1 MSGYHEHDGAA
12 TTLHRIER
20 SLCEAV
26 EAIATPRRDSADGE
40 TDDFYVPGPLQDS
53 GQDEGSLLQ
62 HLQRLVYEPDDVEE
76 MGEMYDEQKG
86 GQDRL
91 TTLPASLAERAL
103 VPLLAHGLVA
113 YLSMLERDR
122 LRHLT
127 TRLTSDTTL
136 WLCRLF
142 RFDNGS
148 AYFHEDDRE
157 GLVRVALLALHSR
170 YQDFATEG
178 FCALAARPPVLYV
191 SAAAR
196 PGLGMH
202 LCTQLGLPVSCLCT
216 VPCNT
221 VFGSQHQMDIAS
233 FERLVADDKEAGRL
247 PLLLLANAGTPAAGH
262 TDKFARL
269 SEICSQHGIW
279 LHVEGVTLATL
290 VLGFVP
296 SAMLA
301 AVKSDSMTLTPGI
314 WLGLPATPA
323 VTLYRHDDP
332 SLALAASLVSS
343 RPADRLRPLPLWL
356 SLQLLG
362 NSAILQCIRLATQL
376 SQNLLDK
383 LKLLPNIKISV
394 HDEVDCP
401 VVIFKFV
408 LSKQNLPGAAGV
420 EFSDLQQRESELQ
433 DSFNRWLCSELR
445 QAVPASG
452 LSEVELDDDGL
463 CLRFSP
469 LVTAAALGTSNADME
484 SLCEALSAR
493 VPTMLLSWHLR
504 TALRHTALSAPPL
517 AYLEERCWAG
527 LGALR
532 YEVSGLELHP
542 SHRQVELEKFNQ
554 ELGQKLKSLL
564 PDAPLA
570 FGPRAGGRLDCVYIG
585 MVTEELDMTAL
596 VQTIVE
602 AGREVEERGRLL
614 ENMTDM
620 VLKGIQEAE
629 EELQK
634 SNQKKLQQEG
644 VLRQLP
650 IVSSMLN
657 WFSPVH
663 ASPHGQTFNL
673 IAGSLASTEKTYE
686 CMSQAT
692 QNTPPPSPTVQSQ
705 HPVQRIFHRTSSAE
719 HRSSSSRASSVDTD
733 QSPSS
738 TEPAN
743 AISGHGEP
751 GDETEQLPDS
761 TSLSLRSSTSSSS
774 SSSSLESHPQGS
786 SHDSSTEAESGSQSV
801 HE

>member
-1 MSGYHEHDGAA
+1 MGDVYDG
-12 TTLHRIER
+12 
-20 SLCEAV
+20 
-26 EAIATPRRDSADGE
+26 
-40 TDDFYVPGPLQDS
+40 
-53 GQDEGSLLQ
+53 
-62 HLQRLVYEPDDVEE
+62 
-76 MGEMYDEQKG
+76 QKG
-86 GQDRL
+86 GQDPL

-103 VPLLAHGLVA
+103 VPLLAHALVA
-113 YLSMLERDR
+113 YLSLLERDR

-136 WLCRLF
+136 WMCRLF

-157 GLVRVALLALHSR
+157 GLVRVAFLALHSH

-178 FCALAARPPVLYV
+178 FCALAAKPPVLYV

-196 PGLGMH
+196 PGFGLH
-202 LCTQLGLPVSCLCT
+202 LCTQLRLPMSCLCT

-233 FERLVADDKEAGRL
+233 FERLVADDEEAGRV

-262 TDKFARL
+262 TDKFVRL

-332 SLALAASLVSS
+332 SLALAAGLVSS

-356 SLQLLG
+356 SLQQLG

-401 VVIFKFV
+401 VVVFKVV
-408 LSKQNLPGAAGV
+408 LSEQNLPGAAVV
-420 EFSDLQQRESELQ
+420 EVSDLQQRESELQ
-433 DSFNRWLCSELR
+433 DSFNRWLCSEL
-445 QAVPASG
+445 QKAVPASG

-469 LVTAAALGTSNADME
+469 LVTAAALDTSNADVD

-493 VPTMLLSWHLR
+493 VPTMLLSWRLR

-532 YEVSGLELHP
+532 YEVSGQEFHP
-542 SHRQVELEKFNQ
+542 SDQQVELEKFNQ
-554 ELGQKLKSLL
+554 KLGQKLKSLL
-564 PDAPLA
+564 PDIPLT
-570 FGPRAGGRLDCVYIG
+570 FGPKAGGRLDCVYIG
-585 MVTEELDMTAL
+585 MVTEELDMAAL
-596 VQTIVE
+596 MQTIVE
-602 AGREVEERGRLL
+602 TGQEVEE
-614 ENMTDM
+614 
-620 VLKGIQEAE
+620 
-629 EELQK
+629 
-634 SNQKKLQQEG
+634 
-644 VLRQLP
+644 
-650 IVSSMLN
+650 
-657 WFSPVH
+657 
-663 ASPHGQTFNL
+663 
-673 IAGSLASTEKTYE
+673 
-686 CMSQAT
+686 
-692 QNTPPPSPTVQSQ
+692 
-705 HPVQRIFHRTSSAE
+705 
-719 HRSSSSRASSVDTD
+719 SSRVGCF
-733 QSPSS
+733 PLLFVF
-738 TEPAN
+738 
-743 AISGHGEP
+743 I
-751 GDETEQLPDS
+751 
-761 TSLSLRSSTSSSS
+761 
-774 SSSSLESHPQGS
+774 
-786 SHDSSTEAESGSQSV
+786 
-801 HE
+801 